1 MSRRDE
7 LVRGL
12 ESYLDELGS
21 FVESPRRRFSTL
33 AELEVPESAGLYVI
47 YREEPFEVFY
57 IGKASRRTK
66 PSAWGQP
73 DGLRFRIMKNHL
85 AYQSNDNF
93 VRYVMEKFGL
103 ASRADARSFIQD
115 QCSVHWVEVN
125 DPQHLFVMEH
135 LAIAALRP
143 RLNKG

>member
-7 LVRGL
+7 IVRGL
-12 ESYLDELGS
+12 ESYLVELGL

-33 AELEVPESAGLYVI
+33 AERDVPESAGLYVI

-57 IGKASRRTK
+57 VGKASRRTN

-85 AYQSNDNF
+85 AYQGNDNF
-93 VRYVMEKFGL
+93 VRYVMEEFGL
-103 ASRADARSFIQD
+103 SSRANARTFIQD
-115 QCSVHWVEVN
+115 QCSVHWVQKG
-125 DPQHLFVMEH
+125 DPQQLFVMEH
-135 LAIAALRP
+135 LAIASLRP
-143 RLNKG
+143 RFNRG